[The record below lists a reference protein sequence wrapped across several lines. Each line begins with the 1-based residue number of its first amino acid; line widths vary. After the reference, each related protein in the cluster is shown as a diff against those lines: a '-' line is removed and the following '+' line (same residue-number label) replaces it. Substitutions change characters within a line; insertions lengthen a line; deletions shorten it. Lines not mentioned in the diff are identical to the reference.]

1 MNFKKLGIII
11 QREYLNKVKKKSF
24 LLITFLAPIFFA
36 AIAILPTVIMMAT
49 KEETKKVGVVDR
61 SGIVL
66 PFLESNETV
75 EYIDLGATAPVDSI
89 KADFAAWGIDVLLS
103 ISQLDEA
110 SRSVTADTYSE
121 KPLGMDTGAN
131 MENKI
136 NDAVEAYRIESY
148 GIENLEQIMSE
159 VKSNVH
165 VHNYTIDSSG
175 NEQISE
181 SGVYMAVS
189 MILGMMLY
197 MFIALFSGMVMSSVI
212 EEKSSRVVEVLVSSV
227 KATELMFGKII
238 GVALVALTQ
247 FLLWIVLTGAIVG
260 IAGSFIGMDKIMS
273 MGSKAGEMAEMTEI
287 GVHPDFGLGDL
298 STTVEMT
305 GGATVE
311 MTGGAT
317 VEMTGGATVTDS
329 TVAAAADTLA
339 TAEPTGM
346 EAIVSTLGN
355 LNIGQILIA
364 FLLFFVFG
372 YLLYASLFA
381 AIGSAVENEGDTS
394 QLQLP
399 VTIPLMIGFF
409 VALYAFKAP
418 DSQLVFWFSMIPFTS
433 PIVML
438 ARIPFGVA
446 TWELIVSIVVLI
458 LTFIGCAWASAKI
471 YKVGI
476 LMYGKKSTFKDLWKW
491 LKQK

>member
-1 MNFKKLGIII
+1 MMNFKKLGIII

-24 LLITFLAPIFFA
+24 LLITFLAPVFFA
-36 AIAILPTVIMMAT
+36 AICILPTVIMLGT
-49 KEETKKVGVVDR
+49 KEEAKKVGVVDR

-75 EYIDLGATAPVDSI
+75 EYIDLGAAAPVDSI
-89 KADFAAWGIDVLLS
+89 KTDLKAWGVDVLLS
-103 ISQLDEA
+103 ISELDE
-110 SRSVTADTYSE
+110 STKNVTADTYSV
-121 KPLGMDTGAN
+121 KPLGMDTGEV
-131 MENKI
+131 MENRI
-136 NDAVEAYRIESY
+136 NDAVEAYRIDSY
-148 GIENLEQIMSE
+148 GIENLESIMKE

-165 VHNYTIDSSG
+165 LHSYTVDESG
-175 NEQISE
+175 NEKISE

-260 IAGSFIGMDKIMS
+260 VAGGIIGMDKIMS
-273 MGSKAGEMAEMTEI
+273 MGTKATEVPGVDMNEMGI
-287 GVHPDFGLGDL
+287 HPNMGIDL
-298 STTVEMT
+298 STALEMT
-305 GGATVE
+305 GGEGLEAT
-311 MTGGAT
+311 
-317 VEMTGGATVTDS
+317 TDS
-329 TVAAAADTLA
+329 LAVPADSLAA
-339 TAEPTGM
+339 AEPTGM
-346 EAIVSTLGN
+346 EAVMSTIGN
-355 LNIGQILIA
+355 LNLGLILVA
-364 FLLFFVFG
+364 FLIFFVFG

-381 AIGSAVENEGDTS
+381 AIGSGVENEGDST

-446 TWELIVSIVVLI
+446 TWELILSIVILI
-458 LTFIGCAWASAKI
+458 LTFVGCAWASAKI